1 MVRLRR
7 EIDGV
12 RRNHAAPKPAFAQEL
27 ATSGQILPELDRWLI
42 DQEPGRVALA
52 GSVRRDL
59 AEALA
64 RAGHWVTVSD
74 LDDEGLRQWHAD
86 LTPDVAGHLTLLARP
101 YGDVSFGPAS
111 FDLVVLFD
119 TLAGYREPAW
129 ILHKAGRELKPDGLL
144 AVREPVRGP
153 LPQDWAG
160 LGRGY
165 AQTRLKL
172 IQRGLDLAPRVLT
185 GPAGPWLLQDQALDA
200 VERGAHLCG
209 WEAALNAADLQ
220 AAIAGVLQIEQTW
233 IGHSARLSACSL
245 PWGAKPLLR
254 RAALAAL
261 ARTPTLA
268 DAQDAGLTAPR
279 LVGVVARRSL
289 RAIGAA

>member
-12 RRNHAAPKPAFAQEL
+12 RRNYAAPLPAFAQEPL
-27 ATSGQILPELDRWLI
+27 TSGQILPELDAWLL

-64 RAGHWVTVSD
+64 RAGHWVTVAD
-74 LDDEGLRQWHAD
+74 LDEEDLRAWHGQ
-86 LTPDVAGHLTLLARP
+86 LTPEVAGHLTLLARP
-101 YGDVSFGPAS
+101 YGDIAFGPAS
-111 FDLVVLFD
+111 FDRLALFD

-144 AVREPVRGP
+144 AVREPVAGP
-153 LPQDWAG
+153 LPPDWAG

-165 AQTRLKL
+165 APTRLKL
-172 IQRGLDLAPRVLT
+172 IQRGLDLAPSVLS
-185 GPAGPWLLQDQALDA
+185 GPAGPWLLQAQALDA
-200 VERGAHLCG
+200 IERGAHLRPN
-209 WEAALNAADLQ
+209 AAVLQAADLQ
-220 AAIAGVLQIEQTW
+220 ANISGVLQIEQTW
-233 IGHSARLSACSL
+233 IGHSARLAASCL
-245 PWGAKPLLR
+245 PWGAKPMLR

-261 ARTPTLA
+261 QRTPSLA
-268 DAQDAGLTAPR
+268 DAQDAGLALPR
-279 LVGVVARRSL
+279 AVGVVARRSL
-289 RAIGAA
+289 RAIGGL